1 MQIHV
6 VIVTYNRK
14 NLLKVCL
21 EKVIA
26 QSFKN
31 IRILIIDNASTDG
44 TYDFLARDFL
54 YQYNINYRL
63 MDKNLGGAGGFYEGM
78 KLAIEEQAEWIWV
91 MDDDGYPEDSCLEKL
106 YNAAVLENLDA
117 ITPLQI
123 DISDHEQLA
132 FPIWIN
138 KKQIKGNVNQII
150 HKEFLEQES
159 NLFNGLLLSK
169 SVISRVGLPRKEFFI
184 RGDEVEYTKRL
195 VKNHIKFGTLI
206 DAKFYHPSDKSERV
220 PIFSGLITTR
230 DAHSDFKNYYMF
242 RNRAVAFIEDG
253 NSWLLPLDFIR
264 YSYYFIFHK
273 KLNWSGLKLWCI
285 ATYDGVTGK
294 LGRHPRY

>member
-264 YSYYFIFHK
+264 YIYYFIVFRK
-273 KLNWSGLKLWCI
+273 FDWRGLKLWCK
-285 ATYDGVTGK
+285 ATYDGVNGR
-294 LGRHPRY
+294 LGRNPKY